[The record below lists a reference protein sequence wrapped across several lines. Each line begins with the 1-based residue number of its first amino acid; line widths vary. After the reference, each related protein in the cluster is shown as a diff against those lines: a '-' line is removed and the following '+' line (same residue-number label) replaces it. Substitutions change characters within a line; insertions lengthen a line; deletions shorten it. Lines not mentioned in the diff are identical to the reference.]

1 MSVKLGL
8 DFGARFIKIYKD
20 GEGIVLREPNVAAV
34 DTGGNVIAVGTDAI
48 MLSMRAPG
56 TVTLRNPFEGGVI
69 SDFNLTAELLDIFLE
84 RVAPKTKKH
93 IMVAIKYSK
102 GTGSREILRSA
113 LGDCNTGKITL
124 VDSALAALKG
134 CNVEE
139 NHTDEYNGILVCDV
153 GASIVEVAYVRRGE
167 LMRADSSLR
176 GGDYADLEICSYLR
190 RKYDLAVM
198 PAAARDAKHRLSLM
212 GENEGKVMFSGV
224 DIVTGMPSRKEV
236 TLEELL
242 PPCQSYIDGVAS
254 LIRTASANLPVHGEN
269 ESRAEQLV
277 LIGGGADMPGFA
289 EYIADTVGYEII
301 LPPSLTDC
309 VALGLGVMMQKK

>member
-8 DFGARFIKIYKD
+8 DFGARFIKIYKES
-20 GEGIVLREPNVAAV
+20 EGIVLREPNVAAV
-34 DTGGNVIAVGTDAI
+34 DTHGNVIAVGTDAI

-56 TVTLRNPFEGGVI
+56 TVTLRNPFESGSI
-69 SDFNLTAELLDIFLE
+69 NDFNLTAELLDMFLE
-84 RVAPKTKKH
+84 RAAPKTKKNVT
-93 IMVAIKYSK
+93 VAIKYSK
-102 GTGSREILRSA
+102 GTNSREILRSA

-134 CNVEE
+134 CGIKED
-139 NHTDEYNGILVCDV
+139 HTDEFGGTLVCDV

-176 GGDYADLEICSYLR
+176 GGDFADLEICSYLR
-190 RKYDLAVM
+190 RRYDLAVM
-198 PAAARDAKHRLSLM
+198 PAAARDAKHRLSLL
-212 GENEGKVMFSGV
+212 GENEEKVTFSGV
-224 DIVTGMPSRKEV
+224 DVVTGMPARKEV
-236 TLEELL
+236 TLAELI
-242 PPCQSYIDGVAS
+242 PVCQTYIDGVAA
-254 LIRTASANLPVHGEN
+254 LIETASANLPVHGEN

-289 EYIADTVGYEII
+289 EYIADAVGYEII

-309 VALGLGVMMQKK
+309 VALGLGEMIGKK